1 MPILYQE
8 ALQIIQTSILSIKYV
23 QTLPL
28 LKALH
33 RISSTD
39 VYAKF
44 ALPKHAMSLKE
55 GYAIAF
61 DHTTPQHRY
70 RVTQKDEHIIAGE
83 AIRVST
89 GDFIPEG
96 ISAVIAEEDTIYNET
111 TQTIECTTIPHA
123 SQHIKHQG
131 EDITQGELL
140 LPKFAPIGA
149 YKITALSSQGI
160 HRIKVL
166 KKPVVSILSIG
177 EALASGLIAN
187 SNAMS
192 LAARIVELGGKIH
205 EIITCSEVHTTI
217 LEHLHHL
224 TKNSDLIITTGALS
238 SNDAMRYL
246 LNNNRTLKPLFHE
259 VFIAPAKPSALTLLG
274 DTPILHLP
282 GLPLSCMLGFEM
294 LGVPLLRQL
303 QHHSC
308 ILPDFVTCINQK
320 RFTCKANCMS
330 AIPGYSDGRGF
341 IHAPFYEAGRL
352 NILSQCNG
360 YTLSENKEVIE
371 EGEEIAFFFFTY
383 PPVS

>member
-8 ALQIIQTSILSIKYV
+8 ALKIIQTSILPITQT

-33 RISSTD
+33 RISSAD

-55 GYAIAF
+55 GYAISF
-61 DHTTPQHRY
+61 QNTLPQHRY
-70 RVTQKDEHIIAGE
+70 VLTQNNEAIVEGE

-96 ISAVIAEEDTIYNET
+96 INAVVAEEETRFNEA
-111 TQTIECTTIPHA
+111 TQTVECATLPYE

-131 EDITQGELL
+131 EDIAQGELL
-140 LPKFAPIGA
+140 LHKFDPISA

-166 KKPVVSILSIG
+166 KKPIVSILSIG

-192 LAARIVELGGKIH
+192 LAARVVELGGKIDK
-205 EIITCSEVHTTI
+205 IITCREVHATI
-217 LEHLHHL
+217 LENLQKL
-224 TKNSDLIITTGALS
+224 AETSDLVITTGALS
-238 SNDAMRYL
+238 SHDAMRYL
-246 LNNNRTLKPLFHE
+246 LSNSVLQPLFHT
-259 VFIAPAKPSALTLLG
+259 VRIAPAKPSALTLL
-274 DTPILHLP
+274 DKTPILHLP

-320 RFTCKANCMS
+320 RFTCKADCMS
-330 AIPGYSDGRGF
+330 AIPGYSDGKGF

-360 YTLSENKEVIE
+360 YTLIEEKEVIE

>member
-8 ALQIIQTSILSIKYV
+8 ALKIIQTSIVPIAHS

-44 ALPKHAMSLKE
+44 ALPKQAMSLKE

-61 DHTTPQHRY
+61 DHTSPHHRY
-70 RVTQKDEHIIAGE
+70 RLTPKHEHIIAGE
-83 AIRVST
+83 AIYVST

-96 ISAVIAEEDTIYNET
+96 TSAVIAEEETTHNET
-111 TQTIECTTIPHA
+111 THTIDCTTVPHA

-140 LPKFAPIGA
+140 LPKFTSIGA

-160 HRIKVL
+160 HRLKVF

-177 EALASGLIAN
+177 EALASGLVAN

-192 LAARIVELGGKIH
+192 LAARIIELGGKIH

-217 LEHLHHL
+217 LEHLQQL
-224 TKNSDLIITTGALS
+224 AKSSDIIITTGALS
-238 SNDAMRYL
+238 SNDTMRYL
-246 LNNNRTLKPLFHE
+246 LNNSLLKPLFQE
-259 VFIAPAKPSALTLLG
+259 VSLSPAKPSALTLLG
-274 DTPILHLP
+274 ETPLLHLP

-303 QHHSC
+303 QHYSC
-308 ILPDFVTCINQK
+308 ILPDFMTCVNQK
-320 RFTCKANCMS
+320 RFTCKADCMN

-360 YTLSENKEVIE
+360 YTLIENKEIIE